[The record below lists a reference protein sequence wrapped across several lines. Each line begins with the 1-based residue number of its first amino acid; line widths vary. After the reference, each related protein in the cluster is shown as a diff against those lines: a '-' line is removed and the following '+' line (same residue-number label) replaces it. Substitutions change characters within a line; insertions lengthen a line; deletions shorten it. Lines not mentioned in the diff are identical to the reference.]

1 MTRAKIAAKSRG
13 KETEPPKKLR
23 GELTQSLERLGDP
36 LGDILALLDSRR
48 LGDLLN
54 RMGKTRRTRLL
65 QRLRVPAMGKLTP
78 TICAHALSQLRA
90 ARPPGQRLL
99 DAQSL
104 GGPLNDSLAQARAQW
119 LEGHPDSAFDRSL
132 EEAPRDEL
140 LLAALAF
147 WDADPGQA
155 YMLAWALRNRALPS
169 WPTDQVTDL
178 AQVCDR
184 LTSEWIELHTSS
196 LSSRT
201 PPTADS
207 ESEVA
212 REIEADVDTQA
223 GCHAAADRIQ
233 RLLASAV
240 SSSRHATD
248 ALCSGNLPEP
258 GAWEPVQELIE
269 LTRGLRTA
277 LAPYADEFSVTP
289 LNVPEGLPGLEHQL
303 RERAHAL
310 GIRGELWATIDRI
323 TRVEATQPHPAIE
336 ALQSHAEQLCSAA
349 TWQTSE
355 TALAILLKDIVG
367 LADAVAL
374 DDDQSVERLDGRLRG
389 ALPEALRPVVLLVV
403 RGKATFPAGS
413 NASSTAGRGSTFRG
427 SETAALVPSVRGTRA
442 KSVTPEN
449 LETELLA
456 RRPTPTAETRETR
469 ELDET
474 DSPAAAPVEDLYDDT
489 SSSRLTLGS
498 QPDPKS
504 LPVAVPPARNQESPS
519 GLLSMPST
527 DLRETHHPTDRS
539 LAKPARPDTN
549 ALVCKPDDLSCQHD
563 LGDSA
568 GHDAHVAGEAGKL
581 LVRSQA
587 STDIQVIV
595 DALAQGEAALA
606 HHAARAANRKELASS
621 LKMFVLAEGMRT
633 PTGACSDAFHNE
645 TATWQDDTSELDQPD
660 QLLRAA
666 ACLRVCLVSGSPETG
681 EVLLRLTESLHEM
694 PSLRTTLTIVA
705 ETCARGQL
713 TAQALRPGPE
723 ASAGQADVDV
733 TSVSAHAR
741 ESLTEQRTLHF
752 PRANEIVRAWWS
764 GDGLIGSL
772 LHSVADDDRARLD
785 IVRAQLLEL
794 RKPDALERK
803 LTKTDSERRE
813 KSSARLQGAARRRI
827 LQYAQESLEI
837 VHGWLV
843 SVQNLSAFTP
853 PPVFS
858 HLAARLSTSDTDL
871 ATELKALGHSADS
884 CPDPL
889 LKGTAALALAS
900 LRRSTTL
907 LTAGRLPGPES
918 TPSAALNI
926 DLLRCAA
933 LEFDTDLNPL
943 RPVTIEDVF
952 QALGCSWESAARDHA
967 AAENFDT
974 ARAALE
980 MFELDGGRAETVGKI
995 REEHHRLRVG
1005 SRQELN
1011 VLHQGV
1017 KHRAE
1022 TASRLGQLPE
1032 PGRSRVMSRLQ
1043 AAEQALVGDNNL
1055 GTIRR
1060 ECEEIVSLLDVYS
1073 ERARN
1078 AFQAA
1083 AAQQLNN
1090 SEASTSVADRI
1101 RVLIAQ
1107 GDLATAEEFLIAAR
1121 EGFELPTA
1129 DPVTDFDAFF
1139 PVVCEAL
1146 QAGITPELI
1155 RQAAHGGNHQGLDF
1169 SDLAPAQ
1176 RSQAADALTAMQQLH
1191 GQWGKFRD
1199 TKKHLKLALRLAGIE
1214 YSDEPDPGLTTP
1226 LTRRWF
1232 DITDVKLVGPCRL
1245 PQFGSDSNGRLRVM
1259 TTRAISDVRTLFGWI
1274 QQDVSQLPVLVVVA
1288 GVMSVA
1294 QRRALAR
1301 ECVTRRDKP
1310 VLVLDAAALAFLA
1323 ARGTGLFATAER
1335 ILAPFSAITPYYPEA
1350 SDTLPAEMFYGRS
1363 EELSAVLDPQ
1373 GSSILYGGRRLGKS
1387 ALLKAAAAR
1396 HRQTKHH
1403 LSLYIPL
1410 PSGMSLTP
1418 KDIWDLIARSLKQS
1432 GIAEHRRQRAN
1443 TMHQVEDDIT
1453 RWLNQDRARR
1463 LLILFDECD
1472 EFFDGDARENFV
1484 HTTALRNLM
1493 SSSERRFKPVFAGL
1507 HQVQRFASLPN
1518 QPLAGAHFGEP
1529 MVIGPLSPGAAYRL
1543 LHEPMQALGI
1553 RFQSDTLIHRAL
1565 AYANYHPKI
1574 IQHIGLALV
1583 QETHSRRTPADGPP
1597 WTIDEET
1604 LERVIGSGA
1613 LAKSIRDTVRLTLH
1627 LDPRYKLI
1635 ALVLALH
1642 AYKHGVDQPIA
1653 GRDLRTECVEW
1664 WPKALSATPPDE
1676 YRALLEEMA
1685 GLGVLAAD
1693 ATGWRLRSSNVLLL
1707 LGSPASI
1714 EEELSAQEDEAV
1726 TALSAAHA
1734 RRTLPDNRI
1743 SPLTEAQIADLTRRR
1758 NGLRIVV
1765 GPSAAGLED
1774 VVMALTEQQQR
1785 VPTQI
1790 APLIAPNAPNKY
1802 RTALQSGRAG
1812 RQHQIIISD
1821 MRRFGATALRDSLD
1835 QALALQPPE
1844 GVSRCVVAL
1853 VDPYRI
1859 DHLRELTA
1867 ADEENT
1873 VLLQLATTDGLRSWT
1888 SNQDPMAPYS
1898 DPAQRA
1904 ALLKTTGGWPSLLNR
1919 MLALAVKGLT
1929 PRKALAQLTDELRG
1943 IEGAR
1948 LLEAIGLI
1956 DAVELH
1962 PLVDQLVDFDAPLP
1976 MEDLTDLLQTLHP
1989 DIHLQL
1995 IALQRMNVL
2004 NHVGSEGLA
2013 MEPVVAAAWR
2023 RHSPS

>member
-1 MTRAKIAAKSRG
+1 MAAKSRG
-13 KETEPPKKLR
+13 KEIEPPAKLK
-23 GELTQSLERLGDP
+23 GGVAQSLERLGDP
-36 LGDILALLDSRR
+36 LGDTLALLDSRR
-48 LGDLLN
+48 LGDLLT

-65 QRLRVPAMGKLTP
+65 QRLRVPAMGRLTP
-78 TICAHALSQLRA
+78 TICAHALTQLRS

-104 GGPLNDSLAQARAQW
+104 GGPLNDSLAQARTQW
-119 LEGHPDSAFDRSL
+119 LDSHPDSALDVRL
-132 EEAPRDEL
+132 GEAPRDEL

-155 YMLAWALRNRALPS
+155 YMLAWSLRNRALPS
-169 WPTDQVTDL
+169 WPIDQVAEL
-178 AQVCDR
+178 ADACDR
-184 LTSEWIELHTSS
+184 LASEWVDLRTTAFSS
-196 LSSRT
+196 
-201 PPTADS
+201 PMPDS
-207 ESEVA
+207 DANAEHQIKV
-212 REIEADVDTQA
+212 DVDTQA
-223 GCHAAADRIQ
+223 GCHAAAEQVQ
-233 RLLASAV
+233 RLVEVAV
-240 SSSRHATD
+240 SSLRRAAE
-248 ALCSGNLPEP
+248 ALDSGDLPES
-258 GAWEPVQELIE
+258 GGWQPVQELGE
-269 LTRGLRTA
+269 LVRA
-277 LAPYADEFSVTP
+277 LHAALTPHGDQNPADPSDMP
-289 LNVPEGLPGLEHQL
+289 QGLPGLEHQL
-303 RERAHAL
+303 RERARSL
-310 GIRGELWATIDRI
+310 GVRADLTVSIDRI
-323 TRVEATQPHPAIE
+323 AKAKAAQPHPAIE
-336 ALQSHAEQLCSAA
+336 ALLSQAAQLRSTSAWRTTEITLA
-349 TWQTSE
+349 T
-355 TALAILLKDIVG
+355 LLKEVVA
-367 LADAVAL
+367 LADAVAH
-374 DDDQSVERLDGRLRG
+374 DDDTTVERLDSQLRG

-403 RGKATFPAGS
+403 RGKATFPAGTS
-413 NASSTAGRGSTFRG
+413 MASPPLEDRGPRV
-427 SETAALVPSVRGTRA
+427 EEAVVVPSAPGSQATPVMPAARNTKRPASATDSTETRA
-442 KSVTPEN
+442 HGEKGCPSVMP
-449 LETELLA
+449 
-456 RRPTPTAETRETR
+456 
-469 ELDET
+469 
-474 DSPAAAPVEDLYDDT
+474 PAASAEDRDDAA
-489 SSSRLTLGS
+489 GS
-498 QPDPKS
+498 
-504 LPVAVPPARNQESPS
+504 LLPS
-519 GLLSMPST
+519 GLPHDSEIPKAAEPHVPERRDHSAPASSPCIEVSESRPAETSQGKSATPEPNVWASEPNDLS
-527 DLRETHHPTDRS
+527 RQY
-539 LAKPARPDTN
+539 
-549 ALVCKPDDLSCQHD
+549 ALVEPAAQDSFMTAEASPPPTC
-563 LGDSA
+563 LGA
-568 GHDAHVAGEAGKL
+568 GTEV
-581 LVRSQA
+581 
-587 STDIQVIV
+587 QVIV
-595 DALAQGEAALA
+595 DALAVGEAALA
-606 HHAARAANRKELASS
+606 HHAARATGRQELASS

-633 PTGACSDAFHNE
+633 PTGACADTFHSE
-645 TATWQDDTSELDQPD
+645 ATAWQDEADSELGQID

-666 ACLRVCLVSGSPETG
+666 ACLRACLVSGSPETG
-681 EVLLRLTESLHEM
+681 EALLRLAGSLHEM
-694 PSLRTTLTIVA
+694 PALRTALTIVA
-705 ETCARGQL
+705 EAGARGHL
-713 TAQALRPGPE
+713 TAQAVGPGPTT
-723 ASAGQADVDV
+723 AAGPADVDV

-741 ESLTEQRTLHF
+741 ESLSEPRTLHF
-752 PRANEIVRAWWS
+752 PRANEIVREWWS
-764 GDGLIGSL
+764 RDGLIGAL

-794 RKPDALERK
+794 RKPEALEKR
-803 LTKTDSERRE
+803 LTKTDRERKE
-813 KSSARLQGAARRRI
+813 KSSTRLQGAARRRI

-843 SVQNLSAFTP
+843 SVQNLAAFTP
-853 PPVFS
+853 PPVYA
-858 HLAARLSTSDTDL
+858 HLAARLSTSSMDL
-871 ATELKALGHSADS
+871 DSELRALGHMAAPSS
-884 CPDPL
+884 DPL
-889 LKGTAALALAS
+889 LGAAAALALTS
-900 LRRSTTL
+900 VRRSTTL
-907 LTAGRLPGPES
+907 LTAGRVPGPEG

-926 DLLRCAA
+926 DLLRCTT

-943 RPVTIEDVF
+943 RPVTIGDVS
-952 QALGCSWESAARDHA
+952 QALRCGWEAAAQGHA
-967 AAENFDT
+967 AAENYDT

-980 MFELDGGRAETVGKI
+980 MFELDGGRTETVGKF

-1005 SRQELN
+1005 SRQEVN
-1011 VLHQGV
+1011 ALHQSV

-1032 PGRSRVMSRLQ
+1032 PGRSRVSSRLQ
-1043 AAEQALVGDNNL
+1043 AAEQALGGENNL

-1060 ECEEIVSLLDVYS
+1060 ECEEIVKMLDVYS
-1073 ERARN
+1073 AQARN
-1078 AFQAA
+1078 AFQTA

-1090 SEASTSVADRI
+1090 SGASTSVAEQI

-1139 PVVCEAL
+1139 PAVCEAL
-1146 QAGITPELI
+1146 QAGITAELI
-1155 RQAAHGGNHQGLDF
+1155 RNAANGGCHQGLDF
-1169 SDLAPAQ
+1169 SDLTPAQ
-1176 RSQAADALTAMQQLH
+1176 RSQAADALTALQQLH
-1191 GQWGKFRD
+1191 SHWPKYRE

-1226 LTRRWF
+1226 MTRRWF

-1245 PQFGSDSNGRLRVM
+1245 PQFGSVSDGRLRVM

-1323 ARGTGLFATAER
+1323 ARGTGLFATTER

-1396 HRQTKHH
+1396 YRQTKHH

-1418 KDIWDLIARSLKQS
+1418 EDIWELLARSLKQS
-1432 GIAEHRRQRAN
+1432 GIAENRRQRAN
-1443 TMHQVEDDIT
+1443 IRHQVEEDIT
-1453 RWLNQDRARR
+1453 RWLQHDRARR

-1472 EFFDGDARENFV
+1472 EFFDGDARKHFE

-1583 QETHSRRTPADGPP
+1583 QETHSRRTLVDGPP

-1613 LAKSIRDTVRLTLH
+1613 LTKSIRDTVRLTLH

-1642 AYKHGVDQPIA
+1642 AYKHGVAQPIA
-1653 GRDLRTECVEW
+1653 GRDLRAECGEW
-1664 WPKALSATPPDE
+1664 RPTALSATPPDE

-1693 ATGWRLRSSNVLLL
+1693 ETGWRLRSSNVLLL

-1714 EEELSAQEDEAV
+1714 EEELSTQEAEAATV
-1726 TALSAAHA
+1726 LSAAQA

-1743 SPLTEAQIADLTRRR
+1743 SPLTEAQIADLTQRR
-1758 NGLRIVV
+1758 NGLRIVI
-1765 GPSAAGLED
+1765 GPLAAGLLD
-1774 VVMALTEQQQR
+1774 VVTALTEQQQR
-1785 VPTQI
+1785 VPNRI
-1790 APLIAPNAPNKY
+1790 APLIAPNSPSNYK
-1802 RTALQSGRAG
+1802 TALQSGRAG
-1812 RQHQIIISD
+1812 RQHRIIISD
-1821 MRRFGATALRDSLD
+1821 MRKFSVSALRDSLD
-1835 QALALQPPE
+1835 QALTLQPPE

-1853 VDPYRI
+1853 VDPCRI

-1873 VLLQLATTDGLRSWT
+1873 VLLQRATTDGLRSWT

-1898 DPAQRA
+1898 DPVQRA

-1919 MLALAVKGLT
+1919 MLALSTKGLT
-1929 PRKALAQLTDELRG
+1929 PRKALALMTEELDGAGGTQILKETGLTE
-1943 IEGAR
+1943 
-1948 LLEAIGLI
+1948 
-1956 DAVELH
+1956 AVELH
-1962 PLVDQLVDFDAPLP
+1962 PLIDQLIDFDAPLT
-1976 MEDLTDLLQTLHP
+1976 MEDLTDLLHP
-1989 DIHLQL
+1989 FHPHVHLQL
-1995 IALQRMNVL
+1995 TALRRMNVL
-2004 NHVGSEGLA
+2004 DHVGPEGLTI
-2013 MEPVVAAAWR
+2013 EPVLAAVWR
-2023 RHSPS
+2023 RHTPN

>member
-1 MTRAKIAAKSRG
+1 MV
-13 KETEPPKKLR
+13 
-23 GELTQSLERLGDP
+23 QSLERLGDP

-78 TICAHALSQLRA
+78 TICAHALSQLRS

-104 GGPLNDSLAQARAQW
+104 GGPLNDSLAQARTQW
-119 LEGHPDSAFDRSL
+119 LDGHPDSALDRSL
-132 EEAPRDEL
+132 KEAPRDEL

-155 YMLAWALRNRALPS
+155 YMLAWTLRNRALPS
-169 WPTDQVTDL
+169 WPTDQVTEVARACDHL
-178 AQVCDR
+178 A
-184 LTSEWIELHTSS
+184 SEWVELHTSAF
-196 LSSRT
+196 SSPI
-201 PPTADS
+201 PPAAGT
-207 ESEVA
+207 ETGTEP
-212 REIEADVDTQA
+212 EINADVDTQA
-223 GCHAAADRIQ
+223 GCHAAAERIHW
-233 RLLASAV
+233 LLESAV
-240 SSSRHATD
+240 SSSRRAAD
-248 ALCSGNLPEP
+248 ALSSGNLPEP
-258 GAWEPVQELIE
+258 GAWQPVQELIE
-269 LTRGLRTA
+269 LARALRTA
-277 LAPYADEFSVTP
+277 LAPHGDEFSAN
-289 LNVPEGLPGLEHQL
+289 LSDMPEGLPGLEHQL

-310 GIRGELWATIDRI
+310 GVRGELSASIDRI
-323 TRVEATQPHPAIE
+323 ARVRSAQPHPAID
-336 ALQSHAEQLCSAA
+336 ALLSQAEQLRSATA
-349 TWQTSE
+349 WQTSE
-355 TALAILLKDIVG
+355 ITLATLLKDLVG
-367 LADAVAL
+367 LADAVAH
-374 DDDQSVERLDGRLRG
+374 DDDESVERLDSRLRG
-389 ALPEALRPVVLLVV
+389 ALPDALRPAVLLVV

-413 NASSTAGRGSTFRG
+413 NASHTAREHNTLGAG
-427 SETAALVPSVRGTRA
+427 EADLVLSVPEPRA
-442 KSVTPEN
+442 KTVTPE
-449 LETELLA
+449 A
-456 RRPTPTAETRETR
+456 REATPPTPSLTQTPEVGGTR

-474 DSPAAAPVEDLYDDT
+474 DGPAASPETAPAADLYDDT
-489 SSSRLTLGS
+489 SSSTLAPVP
-498 QPDPKS
+498 QRELKS
-504 LPVAVPPARNQESPS
+504 TQAAAPQAPNQESPS
-519 GLLSMPST
+519 GLASVPRA
-527 DLRETHHPTDRS
+527 DLNESPLLTGS
-539 LAKPARPDTN
+539 GQANPAPN
-549 ALVCKPDDLSCQHD
+549 ALVHEHNGLSCQHD
-563 LGDSA
+563 LGKSA
-568 GHDAHVAGEAGKL
+568 GQDALIAGEASHL
-581 LVRSQA
+581 PAHVEA
-587 STDIQVIV
+587 STDVQVIV
-595 DALAQGEAALA
+595 DTLAQGEAALA
-606 HHAARAANRKELASS
+606 HHAARAANRGELASS

-633 PTGACSDAFHNE
+633 PTGACADAFHNE
-645 TATWQDDTSELDQPD
+645 AAAWQDEADPELDQTD

-666 ACLRVCLVSGSPETG
+666 AGLRVCLVSGSPETG

-694 PSLRTTLTIVA
+694 PSLRIALTIVA

-713 TAQALRPGPE
+713 TAQALGPGPE
-723 ASAGQADVDV
+723 ASAGPADVDV

-741 ESLTEQRTLHF
+741 ESLALPRTLHF
-752 PRANEIVRAWWS
+752 PRANEIVREWWS

-772 LHSVADDDRARLD
+772 LHSVANDDRARLD

-794 RKPDALERK
+794 RKPEALEKK
-803 LTKTDSERRE
+803 LTKTDTERKE

-837 VHGWLV
+837 VHAWLV
-843 SVQNLSAFTP
+843 SVQNLAAFVP
-853 PPVFS
+853 PPVFA
-858 HLAARLSTSDTDL
+858 HLAARLGTSSTDL
-871 ATELKALGHSADS
+871 ASELGALGHSADPS
-884 CPDPL
+884 SDLL
-889 LKGTAALALAS
+889 LKVTAALTLAS
-900 LRRSTTL
+900 VRCSTTL

-943 RPVTIEDVF
+943 RPVTSEDVS
-952 QALGCSWESAARDHA
+952 QALRCGWESAAREHA

-1005 SRQELN
+1005 SRQE
-1011 VLHQGV
+1011 VSALHQGV

-1032 PGRSRVMSRLQ
+1032 PGRSRVTSRLQ

-1060 ECEEIVSLLDVYS
+1060 ECEEVVNLLDVYS
-1073 ERARN
+1073 EQARI

-1090 SEASTSVADRI
+1090 LGATTSVADRI

-1139 PVVCEAL
+1139 PAVCEAL
-1146 QAGITPELI
+1146 QAGITPDLI
-1155 RQAAHGGNHQGLDF
+1155 RQAANGGCHQGLDF
-1169 SDLAPAQ
+1169 SDLASAQ
-1176 RSQAADALTAMQQLH
+1176 RSQAADALAALQQLH
-1191 GQWGKFRD
+1191 SQWGKFRD
-1199 TKKHLKLALRLAGIE
+1199 AKKHLKLALRLAGIE

-1245 PQFGSDSNGRLRVM
+1245 PQFGSDSDGRLRVM

-1323 ARGTGLFATAER
+1323 ARGTGLFATTER

-1396 HRQTKHH
+1396 YRQTRHH

-1418 KDIWDLIARSLKQS
+1418 KDIWDLVARSLKQS

-1453 RWLNQDRARR
+1453 RWLQQDKARR

-1543 LHEPMQALGI
+1543 LHEPTQALGI

-1604 LERVIGSGA
+1604 LERVIGSGS

-1642 AYKHGVDQPIA
+1642 AYKHGVDRPIA

-1693 ATGWRLRSSNVLLL
+1693 ETGWRLRSSNVLLL

-1765 GPSAAGLED
+1765 GPPAAGLED

-1785 VPTQI
+1785 VPTRI
-1790 APLIAPNAPNKY
+1790 AQLISPNAPNKY
-1802 RTALQSGRAG
+1802 RTALQSGPAG
-1812 RQHQIIISD
+1812 CQHRIIISD
-1821 MRRFGATALRDSLD
+1821 MRGFGANALRDSLD

-1853 VDPYRI
+1853 VDPSRI

-1888 SNQDPMAPYS
+1888 SNQDQMAPYS

-1904 ALLKTTGGWPSLLNR
+1904 ALLKATGGWPSLLNR

-1929 PRKALAQLTDELRG
+1929 PRMALAQLAEELHG
-1943 IEGAR
+1943 VEGAR
-1948 LLEAIGLI
+1948 LLEATGLM

-1962 PLVDQLVDFDAPLP
+1962 PLVDQMVDFDAPLP
-1976 MEDLTDLLQTLHP
+1976 MEDLTDLLQTIHP

-1995 IALQRMNVL
+1995 TALRRMNVVD
-2004 NHVGSEGLA
+2004 HVGSEGLA

-2023 RHSPS
+2023 RHAPS

>member
-1 MTRAKIAAKSRG
+1 MTKAKIAAKSRG
-13 KETEPPKKLR
+13 MGTEPPAILR
-23 GELTQSLERLGDP
+23 GEVTQNLERLGDP
-36 LGDILALLDSRR
+36 LGDILALLDSKR

-119 LEGHPDSAFDRSL
+119 LEGHPDSALDRSL

-140 LLAALAF
+140 LLASLAF
-147 WDADPGQA
+147 WDAGPGQA

-178 AQVCDR
+178 AQFCDR
-184 LTSEWIELHTSS
+184 LASEWIELHTSS
-196 LSSRT
+196 FASLT
-201 PPTADS
+201 PPVADS
-207 ESEVA
+207 EAEVA

-240 SSSRHATD
+240 SSSRRVTD
-248 ALCSGNLPEP
+248 ALCSENLPEP
-258 GAWEPVQELIE
+258 GAWQPIQELIK
-269 LTRGLRTA
+269 LTRALRAA
-277 LAPYADEFSVTP
+277 LAPYGDELSDTP
-289 LNVPEGLPGLEHQL
+289 SDMPAGLPGLEHQL

-310 GIRGELWATIDRI
+310 GVRGELWATIDRI

-336 ALQSHAEQLCSAA
+336 ALLSHAEQLRSAA

-367 LADAVAL
+367 LADAVAH
-374 DDDQSVERLDGRLRG
+374 DDDQSVERLDSRLRG
-389 ALPEALRPVVLLVV
+389 ALPDALRPVVLLVV

-413 NASSTAGRGSTFRG
+413 DASSTAGGDSTSRG
-427 SETAALVPSVRGTRA
+427 SETAPVPSAPGPRA
-442 KSVTPEN
+442 KSVTPES
-449 LETELLA
+449 LETKPPAPL
-456 RRPTPTAETRETR
+456 PTQTAETTETR

-474 DSPAAAPVEDLYDDT
+474 DRPAAAPVEDLYDDT
-489 SSSRLTLGS
+489 SSSRPTLSS
-498 QPDPKS
+498 QCNPKS
-504 LPVAVPPARNQESPS
+504 LPVAVPPAPNQEGPS
-519 GLLSMPST
+519 GLASMPST
-527 DLRETHHPTDRS
+527 NLPENPHPTDGRQ
-539 LAKPARPDTN
+539 AKPAEPDAN
-549 ALVCKPDDLSCQHD
+549 ALVGKLENRSCQH
-563 LGDSA
+563 GPGHSA
-568 GHDAHVAGEAGKL
+568 GHDAPIAA
-581 LVRSQA
+581 QA
-587 STDIQVIV
+587 SKQLARGQAGTDIHVIA
-595 DALAQGEAALA
+595 DALAQGEPALA
-606 HHAARAANRKELASS
+606 HHTARAAGRRELASS

-633 PTGACSDAFHNE
+633 PTGACADAFHNE
-645 TATWQDDTSELDQPD
+645 TATWQDDAPELDQPD

-681 EVLLRLTESLHEM
+681 EVLLRLTQSLHEM

-723 ASAGQADVDV
+723 ASTGPADVDV

-741 ESLTEQRTLHF
+741 ESLTAQRTLHF
-752 PRANEIVRAWWS
+752 PRANEIVREWWS

-794 RKPDALERK
+794 RKPEALERK

-827 LQYAQESLEI
+827 LQFAQESLEI

-853 PPVFS
+853 PPVYS

-871 ATELKALGHSADS
+871 ATELKALGYSADPS
-884 CPDPL
+884 PDPL
-889 LKGTAALALAS
+889 LKVTATLALAS

-943 RPVTIEDVF
+943 RPVTIEDVS
-952 QALGCSWESAARDHA
+952 QALGCGWESAARDHA

-980 MFELDGGRAETVGKI
+980 MFELDGGRAETVSKI

-1005 SRQELN
+1005 SRQEVN

-1060 ECEEIVSLLDVYS
+1060 ECEEIVNLLDVFS
-1073 ERARN
+1073 EQARN

-1090 SEASTSVADRI
+1090 SGASTSVADRI
-1101 RVLIAQ
+1101 RELIAQ

-1139 PVVCEAL
+1139 PAVCEAL

-1155 RQAAHGGNHQGLDF
+1155 RQAAQGGNHQGLDF

-1191 GQWGKFRD
+1191 SQWGKFRD

-1245 PQFGSDSNGRLRVM
+1245 PQFGSDSDGRLRVM

-1294 QRRALAR
+1294 QRQALAR

-1396 HRQTKHH
+1396 YRQTKHH

-1418 KDIWDLIARSLKQS
+1418 NDIWDLVARSLKQS

-1443 TMHQVEDDIT
+1443 TMHQVEDEIT
-1453 RWLNQDRARR
+1453 RWLKQDRARR

-1553 RFQSDTLIHRAL
+1553 RFQNDTLIHRAL

-1758 NGLRIVV
+1758 NGLRIVI

-1774 VVMALTEQQQR
+1774 VVMALAEQQQR
-1785 VPTQI
+1785 VPTRI

-1812 RQHQIIISD
+1812 RQHQIIVSD
-1821 MRRFGATALRDSLD
+1821 MRKFGTNALRESLD

-1853 VDPYRI
+1853 VDPWRI

-1904 ALLKTTGGWPSLLNR
+1904 ALLKATGGWPSLLNR
-1919 MLALAVKGLT
+1919 MLALADRGLT
-1929 PRKALAQLTDELRG
+1929 PRKALAQLADELHG
-1943 IEGAR
+1943 AEGAR
-1948 LLEAIGLI
+1948 LLEATGLI

-1976 MEDLTDLLQTLHP
+1976 MEDLTDLLQPLHP

-1995 IALQRMNVL
+1995 TALRRMNVL

-2023 RHSPS
+2023 QHSPS